1 MVQVHSY
8 FAWGCF
14 RNFYRVR
21 RTTPSVLRAAA
32 KRFNFK
38 PSCSSPRPRDQSR
51 HGWPNGLYLQRVQRE
66 TGSQGERS
74 GLYGEVYSKLFD
86 SLQDHPQNTDELPA
100 RRVADRLRLTDAL
113 IDFAVAPP
121 KASNWRCRLHPL
133 VCGEGD
139 SRESSWGHGARDK
152 IANIKRTDDVPHRL
166 PEAEHRSRRTC
177 DAT

>member
-1 MVQVHSY
+1 MLISAQLKPNY
-8 FAWGCF
+8 TAIQKRWGDS
-14 RNFYRVR
+14 RTPERLIAHYELER
-21 RTTPSVLRAAA
+21 RLADRLRA
-32 KRFNFK
+32 
-38 PSCSSPRPRDQSR
+38 
-51 HGWPNGLYLQRVQRE
+51 
-66 TGSQGERS
+66 GSQGERS

-152 IANIKRTDDVPHRL
+152 ITNIKRTDDVPHRL

-177 DAT
+177 CDAT